1 MPLPV
6 SKNSL
11 NTINSLMV
19 VGIMVVIGLYLVH
32 VNSKITPFG
41 DDWVLEGIFVDFIIV
56 LMLLPLISY
65 ILFSNTISSS
75 LFFNSIISAII
86 LFTPLLKYVNAINL
100 GSPHDVLAHYSFA
113 LWIVRYG
120 HIAPPEKLYY
130 TSTIGGLYSTH
141 PGNGFIP
148 AILHISTGIP
158 LDYCMNLVLL
168 LNYIGYI
175 IIITLILSKIMD
187 KKNFPHNNL
196 NSNVNVIFSFIL
208 FLIVLLITS
217 VIYISPT
224 YGGVSISYLYVGLL
238 FYYIFRN
245 AIERGLTYSFSE
257 RASMVMF
264 LIVYLGLISTHFSTT
279 VITTFYFGLLVI
291 VSFLRVKQ
299 QKPSISNNVIKITAI
314 LILAFLIYEV
324 FVDTLMLRTTLTG
337 AIQRIVSLYFR
348 ELREAEQAM
357 ERHRTLSLIDLVRY
371 LIAVKT
377 KLVYIAFVVI
387 ACLVVG
393 FRTIMKVKY
402 GSGNSSSMKV
412 FTMLFLLSVISY
424 IPAYEGVSSFE
435 SLVRVLPL
443 LQVSLVPIAF
453 HFLVTFI
460 SRRPLRGLHKNLLI
474 LPLIF
479 LITFGYVSNYEFY
492 PLAPTMRYNGEE
504 YRIRGVLLISIYIYD
519 SIRFLATHGS
529 NTTKFITLSPYVT
542 FGYADLLWNMSKIP
556 RHGFIS
562 LSPDPEDAIE
572 MIKYIIN
579 EMKNSIIPIYL
590 TDKLSGRVGLKSYYE
605 KPLKILKLSTSMIY
619 NNKYYAL
626 FFSR

>member
-1 MPLPV
+1 
-6 SKNSL
+6 
-11 NTINSLMV
+11 
-19 VGIMVVIGLYLVH
+19 
-32 VNSKITPFG
+32 
-41 DDWVLEGIFVDFIIV
+41 
-56 LMLLPLISY
+56 
-65 ILFSNTISSS
+65 
-75 LFFNSIISAII
+75 
-86 LFTPLLKYVNAINL
+86 LKYVNAINL
-100 GSPHDVLAHYSFA
+100 VSPHDSLAHYSFA

-168 LNYIGYI
+168 LNYIDYI

-187 KKNFPHNNL
+187 KKIFPHNNL
-196 NSNVNVIFSFIL
+196 NSNAIFSFIL

-217 VIYISPT
+217 VIHISPT

-238 FYYIFRN
+238 FYYIFHN
-245 AIERGLTYSFSE
+245 VIERDLTYSFSK
-257 RASMVMF
+257 RVSMAMF

-279 VITTFYFGLLVI
+279 VITTLYFGLLVI

-299 QKPSISNNVIKITAI
+299 LKPSISNVIKITAI
-314 LILAFLIYEV
+314 LIFAFLIYEV
-324 FVDTLMLRTTLTG
+324 FVDTLMLRTTLTE
-337 AIQRIVSLYFR
+337 AIQRIMNLYFR

-357 ERHRTLSLIDLVRY
+357 ERHGSLSLIDLVRY
-371 LIAVKT
+371 LIAVKI
-377 KLVYIAFVVI
+377 KLVYIAFVAI

-412 FTMLFLLSVISY
+412 FTMLLLLSVISY
-424 IPAYEGVSSFE
+424 IPAYGGVSSFE
-435 SLVRVLPL
+435 GLVRVLPL
-443 LQVSLVPIAF
+443 LQVSLAPIAF

-474 LPLIF
+474 LSLIF

-504 YRIRGVLLISIYIYD
+504 YRIRSVLLISIYIYD